1 MSSVNLMSNG
11 SIPPDTASSQRTAA
25 YPMDD
30 LESGGYTKK
39 PGVTINAADTPP
51 RPPLGRRKTT
61 NEEVQRAVDAHGK
74 FDAEEDTLS
83 KIGSFLWRIHNASII
98 TRYAL
103 YVLPV
108 GALLAIP
115 LVLSSMH
122 PATDE
127 NNDPIGGGWRIDRI
141 RLLGLFIWLEIAW
154 VSLWI
159 CKIVAHFLPVVFQA
173 VAGVI
178 STGIRKYTQILQNLE
193 IPLSLFLWSIVNFT
207 TSTQIITAFCLYN
220 PKLRDDDDNLVSKDA
235 QCDPNWQN
243 IVSKVFKAGI
253 IAAALFLAEKT
264 FVQVVS
270 VNYHRKQYGQKIKES
285 KHLVWLL
292 DLLYDASRTLFPEFC
307 REFEQEDEDI
317 SGNTLEEIKEI
328 MGKAGVGTKIFSHA
342 GRVSQ
347 HWKRCV
353 TRTCLIG
360 NPGPRQSYRG
370 IRCHGCRYQRQASLR
385 KHIRPFDRHRS
396 SGDRESIQSTSSPI
410 VAVIRRGGQDRAVQ
424 A

>member
-25 YPMDD
+25 YAMDD
-30 LESGGYTKK
+30 LESGAGYKK
-39 PGVTINAADTPP
+39 PGVTINAAEAPP

-61 NEEVQRAVDAHGK
+61 NEDVQRAVDAHGK
-74 FDAEEDTLS
+74 FDADEDTLS
-83 KIGSFLWRIHNASII
+83 KIGSWIWRVHNASII

-115 LVLSSMH
+115 LILSAMNPKEDKDGQPKSRDWM
-122 PATDE
+122 
-127 NNDPIGGGWRIDRI
+127 IGQI

-159 CKIVAHFLPVVFQA
+159 CKIVAHFLPLLFQA
-173 VAGVI
+173 VAGVV

-193 IPLSLFLWSIVNFT
+193 IPVSLFLWSIVNFT
-207 TSTQIITAFCLYN
+207 TSTQVITYFCKYDDS
-220 PKLRDDDDNLVSKDA
+220 LRDANGDKISQQV
-235 QCDPNWQN
+235 QCNPTWQA

-264 FVQVVS
+264 FIQVVS

-317 SGNTLEEIKEI
+317 SGNTLEEIKAAL
-328 MGKAGVGTKIFSHA
+328 GKAGVATKIFSHA
-342 GRVSQ
+342 GRAGRAHSLSTGT
-347 HWKRCV
+347 WLTCDAG
-353 TRTCLIG
+353 TRQG
-360 NPGPRQSYRG
+360 YR
-370 IRCHGCRYQRQASLR
+370 S
-385 KHIRPFDRHRS
+385 
-396 SGDRESIQSTSSPI
+396 
-410 VAVIRRGGQDRAVQ
+410 IRRYGGRY
-424 A
+424 